1 MNKEEHFKASDFF
14 TYSIKNN
21 KVLSGGYEINS
32 TLLKKQIPLLG
43 MDRVNGL
50 AIPVGLLHLSQNCE
64 KESLE
69 ETCEEDPLQ
78 DTIYDKLLKL
88 MNEPVENNSNKS
100 NITTNKKQKH
110 KTRKVIAKT
119 SRITKKNTNK

>member
-1 MNKEEHFKASDFF
+1 MSKEEQFNASDFF

-88 MNEPVENNSNKS
+88 MNEPVESKSNNS
-100 NITTNKKQKH
+100 NKKQKH

>member
-1 MNKEEHFKASDFF
+1 MSKEQFNASDFF

-88 MNEPVENNSNKS
+88 MNEPVESKSNNSNK
-100 NITTNKKQKH
+100 KLKH

>member
-1 MNKEEHFKASDFF
+1 MTNNKEEFNASDFF
-14 TYSIKNN
+14 TYTIENN

-43 MDRVNGL
+43 MDRINGL

-64 KESLE
+64 KETLE
-69 ETCEEDPLQ
+69 ETCEEDPLH

-88 MNEPVENNSNKS
+88 MNEPVECNKVDQRDK
-100 NITTNKKQKH
+100 TNQKH
-110 KTRKVIAKT
+110 KTRRVVGKKPRT
-119 SRITKKNTNK
+119 TKKKTNK